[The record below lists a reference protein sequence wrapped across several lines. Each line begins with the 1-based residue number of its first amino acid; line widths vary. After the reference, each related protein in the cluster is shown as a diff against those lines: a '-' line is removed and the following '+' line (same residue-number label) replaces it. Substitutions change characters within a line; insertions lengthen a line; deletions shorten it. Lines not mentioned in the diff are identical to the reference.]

1 MYYCY
6 NSIILFW
13 VKDVRKEIGEQYV
26 LQLPCA
32 TAQCRYTCG
41 LGVLEQSFALFVC
54 ASTEQG
60 CWWQLIKFFNWN
72 CSQ

>member
-13 VKDVRKEIGEQYV
+13 VKDVRKEIGEQFV

-54 ASTEQG
+54 ASTAGQG
-60 CWWQLIKFFNWN
+60 SWWQLIKF
-72 CSQ
+72 S